1 MIIAKPLEKRYLKHP
16 DERSLKWV
24 IAQWC
29 STGFLWSQWLV
40 QDFANIYV
48 FLPRNLPVWGLILS
62 IIVLLGLLGLIFYQ
76 KGGRIQKVVSSKVNT
91 HDIRSATII
100 DAIYGISLLIFT
112 IVNPVPMSTTWA
124 FIGVLGG
131 RELVLKYML
140 EKKISQKTSRII
152 FADLGKVFMGFLIS
166 IFLVMI
172 IRYLGNL

>member
-1 MIIAKPLEKRYLKHP
+1 
-16 DERSLKWV
+16 
-24 IAQWC
+24 
-29 STGFLWSQWLV
+29 
-40 QDFANIYV
+40 
-48 FLPRNLPVWGLILS
+48 LILS